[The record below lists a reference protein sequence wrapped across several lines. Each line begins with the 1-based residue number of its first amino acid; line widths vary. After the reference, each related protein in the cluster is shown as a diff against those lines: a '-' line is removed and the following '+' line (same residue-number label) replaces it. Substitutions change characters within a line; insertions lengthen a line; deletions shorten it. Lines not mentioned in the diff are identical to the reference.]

1 MRRARVL
8 VIDDEPLVRR
18 STARLLEDH
27 GYEVVTATCAQE
39 GLARFESTQP
49 EVVILD
55 VRLPD
60 GSGLELLPRLQEID
74 PAAKIVVITAF
85 GKTSEAVRAMKLGA
99 ADFLK
104 KPYDI
109 EELLHAVSGAAKQIA
124 DEKRLDVYRKRERV
138 TLARSQM
145 IGRCA
150 AMQAVRELVRKVAV
164 SETTTVLVT
173 GESGTGKELLA
184 RAVHHHSARRD
195 APLME
200 INCSTFQEALLEN
213 ELFGH
218 EKGAYTGA
226 DHLKRGL
233 VELCDGGTLFL
244 DEVSEMP
251 PRVQAKLLRFIDNT
265 SFKRVGG
272 NRDITVDIRLI
283 AATNQDLEA
292 AIAEQRFRQDLYF
305 RLKVVSIHLP
315 PLRERD
321 EDILLLA
328 SRFLERFSEE
338 FRKDFRRISPAAA
351 EQLLRYPW
359 PGNVRELQNVL
370 ERIVLL
376 EEGPELLPRH
386 LPPEVLRRQS
396 GTTRRPSDAIGA
408 DAAGDFWQRFYERCC
423 HHARGRLLK
432 LRALEEIYIDLVL
445 SECEDNR
452 SRTARLL
459 GVSRQG
465 LLDRLRRMA
474 ESRRQNRADGL
485 PAGGPVPS
493 VESTPSS
500 RTDRRDAGQDEAV
513 SFSPKRAQ

>member
-1 MRRARVL
+1 MRRIKVL

-39 GLARFESTQP
+39 GLARFESSQP

-60 GSGLELLPRLQEID
+60 GSGLDLLPRLREVD

-85 GKTSEAVRAMKLGA
+85 GETSEAVRAMKLGA

-109 EELLHAVSGAAKQIA
+109 EEMLHAVSGAAKQIA
-124 DEKRLDVYRKRERV
+124 DEKQLNVYRKRERV
-138 TLARSQM
+138 NLARSQM
-145 IGRCA
+145 IGRCP
-150 AMQAVRELVRKVAV
+150 AMQAVRELVRKVAL
-164 SETTTVLVT
+164 SDTTTVLVT

-184 RAVHHHSARRD
+184 RSVHHHSARRD
-195 APLME
+195 APLIE

-233 VELCDGGTLFL
+233 VELCDGGALFL

-283 AATNQDLEA
+283 AATNSNLEA
-292 AIAEQRFRQDLYF
+292 AIEDGRFRQDLYF

-315 PLRERD
+315 PLRERGA
-321 EDILLLA
+321 DILLLA

-338 FRKDFRRISPAAA
+338 FRKDFRRVSPEAAR
-351 EQLLRYPW
+351 LLRHYPW

-376 EEGPELLPRH
+376 EEGPELLSRH
-386 LPPEVLRRQS
+386 LPPEVLSRQS
-396 GTTRRPSDAIGA
+396 AVAVRASDAIAG
-408 DAAGDFWQRFYERCC
+408 DAAGDFWMRFYERLRQAC
-423 HHARGRLLK
+423 HGQVVK
-432 LRALEEIYIDLVL
+432 LRAMEEVYIDLVL
-445 SECEDNR
+445 EECDGNR
-452 SRTARLL
+452 SRTSRLL
-459 GVSRQG
+459 GISRQG
-465 LLDRLRRMA
+465 LIDRLRRMQ
-474 ESRRQNRADGL
+474 EKLQRATRANAATKPAPDDSIRL
-485 PAGGPVPS
+485 PAG
-493 VESTPSS
+493 
-500 RTDRRDAGQDEAV
+500 
-513 SFSPKRAQ
+513 RAK

>member
-1 MRRARVL
+1 VRRTTVL

-18 STARLLEDH
+18 STARLLEDR
-27 GYEVVTATCAQE
+27 GYEVATAACAQD
-39 GLARFESTQP
+39 GLARFESSQP

-60 GSGLELLPRLQEID
+60 GSGLDLLPRLQEID
-74 PAAKIVVITAF
+74 PAAKVVVITAF
-85 GKTSEAVRAMKLGA
+85 GETSEAVRAMKLGA

-109 EELLHAVSGAAKQIA
+109 EEMLHAVSSAAKQIA
-124 DEKRLDVYRKRERV
+124 DEKQLHVYRKRERV
-138 TLARSQM
+138 SLARSQM
-145 IGRCA
+145 IGRCP
-150 AMQAVRELVRKVAV
+150 AMQAVREMVRKVAL
-164 SETTTVLVT
+164 SDTTTVLVT

-184 RAVHHHSARRD
+184 HAVHHHSARGV

-283 AATNQDLEA
+283 AATNQDLET
-292 AIAEQRFRQDLYF
+292 AITESSFRQDLFF

-315 PLRERD
+315 PLRERG

-338 FRKDFRRISPAAA
+338 FRKDFRRISSEAGQ
-351 EQLLRYPW
+351 QLLRYPW
-359 PGNVRELQNVL
+359 PGNVRELQNML

-376 EEGPELLPRH
+376 EEGPELLSHH
-386 LPPEVLRRQS
+386 LPPEVHRRQP
-396 GTTRRPSDAIGA
+396 GGVPRADDAIGA
-408 DAAGDFWQRFYERCC
+408 DAAGDFWIRFHERLRQA
-423 HHARGRLLK
+423 ARGQVMR
-432 LRALEEIYIDLVL
+432 LRAMEEVYIDLVL
-445 SECEDNR
+445 DECEGNR
-452 SRTARLL
+452 SRTSRLL

-465 LLDRLRRMA
+465 LLDRLRRMQ
-474 ESRRQNRADGL
+474 EKLKS
-485 PAGGPVPS
+485 
-493 VESTPSS
+493 PSS
-500 RTDRRDAGQDEAV
+500 VPDAAATPEAPLPRSSTDEQ
-513 SFSPKRAQ
+513 RAEETADVTQTPGEGAQ